1 MRRLR
6 ILLKYAHPEVTHKLA
21 HIAMKYL
28 TPTHDL
34 SEPHVET
41 ELLGIKFRCPVGVG
55 AGIDKNG
62 DLIRTFQATGAGF
75 HVIGSVLLRRRE
87 GNPHPR
93 LYRYPERLAMINAM
107 GLPSK
112 GVKYVLQNIN
122 KINIKTN
129 LIVNIAGFDIGEFVS
144 LCKIFDKVDKV
155 KVIELNISCPQYRG
169 IDLHEPDLL
178 EKLLTMV
185 REVTSKPLLVKIRPR
200 NIDIRKIVHICE
212 SFKNVGLTI
221 SNSFP
226 VKASFL
232 SSGIGGVSG
241 LPLYKLVC
249 KLIKLVRDISD
260 IDVVACGGVFTSRQ
274 VIELMKMFKVSLV
287 QVVTAIA
294 YEGPFAIMRIVRD
307 LESQYQ

>member
-1 MRRLR
+1 MRKLRL
-6 ILLKYAHPEVTHKLA
+6 ILKYAHPEVTHKLA
-21 HIAMKYL
+21 HTAMKYL
-28 TPTHDL
+28 AIPYEQA
-34 SEPHVET
+34 EPHLES

-62 DLIRTFQATGAGF
+62 DLIRTFQKTGAGF
-75 HVIGSVLLRRRE
+75 HVVGSVLLRKRE

-112 GVKYVLQNIN
+112 GVKHVLENIN
-122 KINIKTN
+122 RIELRTR
-129 LIVNIAGFDIGEFVS
+129 LIVNVAGFDIREFVT

-155 KVIELNISCPQYRG
+155 SIIELNISCPQYRG
-169 IDLHEPDLL
+169 TDLHRPELL
-178 EKLLTMV
+178 EELLKMV

-200 NIDIRKIVHICE
+200 NIDIRKIVRICE

-226 VKASFL
+226 VKADFL
-232 SSGIGGVSG
+232 SSGVGGVSG

-249 KLIKLVRDISD
+249 KLIRAVREISD
-260 IDVVACGGVFTSRQ
+260 IDVVACGGVFTSKQ
-274 VIELMKMFKVSLV
+274 VIELMKFLKVSLV

-307 LESQYQ
+307 LESKY